1 MRDNEGISAMAFLF
15 IVPLLFVIGCFILDF
30 VIIYKEKSKL
40 NDNMEYIIAL
50 YEDGNTSRILAYS
63 HENNFKA
70 NYVKEEN
77 GDIKFTLKKE
87 IELKTPVGKH
97 ILGSPYKLEVTKTKK
112 IEAKVDIKE

>member
-50 YEDGNTSRILAYS
+50 YEDGNKARILSYS

-70 NYVKEEN
+70 NYSKVED
-77 GDIKFTLKKE
+77 GIKFTLIKE

-112 IEAKVDIKE
+112 LEAKVDIKE